1 MGTRADYYVGTGRK
15 AEWIGSVAWDGDM
28 VEPSVEKA
36 RSEKAYR
43 KAVLAWLETRD
54 DASFP
59 KDGWP
64 WPWDDSGTS
73 DCAFT
78 FSHGKFRKF
87 KGPYPDMGEKKNVTF
102 GKRSGLIVIGP
113 NGIVE

>member
-1 MGTRADYYVGTGRK
+1 VGTRADYYVGTGIE
-15 AEWIGSVAWDGDM
+15 AEWIGSVAWDGDE
-28 VEPSVEKA
+28 VEPPVKKA
-36 RSEKAYR
+36 KTEQSYR
-43 KAVLAWLETRD
+43 KAVKTFLESRD

-78 FSHGKFRKF
+78 FSNGKFKKF
-87 KGPYPDMGEKKNVTF
+87 KGPYPDMSAKKNVTF
-102 GKRSGLIVIGP
+102 GKRSGLIVFG
-113 NGIVE
+113 G